1 MSTPATSQQV
11 SLAYNLTTVNTL
23 TSVISLAGISYLLW
37 VDEKHAQKP
46 LVAFTVILMSFI
58 YIGVTLGT
66 SVSISSTPA
75 ASTSANPINL
85 QIPCDIFVGSEFYW
99 NSIATPLFII
109 IMGWSIF
116 VLFAAPM
123 QSGLVSFE
131 NGST

>member
-11 SLAYNLTTVNTL
+11 SLSYNLTTVNTL

-37 VDEKHAQKP
+37 VDEKHSQKP

-66 SVSISSTPA
+66 SISISSTPA

-85 QIPCDIFVGSEFYW
+85 QVPCDIFVGSEFYW
-99 NSIATPLFII
+99 NYIATPLFII

-123 QSGLVSFE
+123 QAGLVSFE
-131 NGST
+131 SGST